1 MSKIQRATAGFTLI
15 EMSIVV
21 ALFGLLIGGGLVSLG
36 AYMDKQAI
44 DLTRARM
51 DKIDRA
57 MTLYVIRNGYLPC
70 PVDDDGDPV
79 TDCGD
84 GTGDTRGT
92 IFTGLVPYADMGLLR
107 RDAQNGW
114 NQDIAYTVDT
124 AYTED
129 QTAILDTIQPPTTDN
144 YADAYDLCGY
154 IDLQISAGTSRTADD
169 DCDDGALEGGY
180 AWPVY
185 LLVSAGEN
193 GSAEN
198 TDGDITF
205 IEGGDDILHAR
216 TAAQII
222 RDAQ

>member
-1 MSKIQRATAGFTLI
+1 MPKQRSAAAGFTLI
-15 EMSIVV
+15 EMAIVV
-21 ALFGLLIGGGLVSLG
+21 ALFGLIVGGGLVSLG

-51 DKIDRA
+51 DKIDRSL
-57 MTLYVIRNGYLPC
+57 TLYVIRNGYLPC
-70 PVDDDGDPV
+70 PADSDGDPV
-79 TDCGD
+79 ANCDD
-84 GTGDTRGT
+84 GTGDARGT
-92 IFTGLVPYADMGLLR
+92 VFTGVLPYADMGLLR
-107 RDAQNGW
+107 RDVQNGW
-114 NQDIAYTVDT
+114 NQDIEYTVDT

-129 QTAILDTIQPPTTDN
+129 QTAILDTIKPPTTDN

-154 IDLQISAGTSRTADD
+154 IDLQVSAGTSRTADD
-169 DCDDGALEGGY
+169 ACDDGALEGGY

-185 LLVSAGEN
+185 ILVSPGEN
-193 GSAEN
+193 GASEN

-205 IEGGDDILHAR
+205 VESGDDILHAR